1 MSASGRL
8 YLALRQLVDAR
19 RRLPALAAAAPRSVL
34 PADTPAVLALLRG
47 DAFLNLSN
55 FSGASQRFTLP
66 AGEWRNSLDG
76 SVLAGTVGLQ
86 PWHMLWLE
94 REQS

>member
-1 MSASGRL
+1 
-8 YLALRQLVDAR
+8 
-19 RRLPALAAAAPRSVL
+19 LP
-34 PADTPAVLALLRG
+34 T
-47 DAFLNLSN
+47 
-55 FSGASQRFTLP
+55 
-66 AGEWRNSLDG
+66 GEWRNSLDG

>member
-1 MSASGRL
+1 MSRA
-8 YLALRQLVDAR
+8 AQVE
-19 RRLPALAAAAPRSVL
+19 PCLAAL
-34 PADTPAVLALLRG
+34 LLRG